1 MADHTIT
8 ETALGDGRISYELGE
23 PNWQSREIPNIRSP
37 GGSVQLAEDR
47 LIDIV
52 VLGDGYTDPSTF
64 GAALD
69 QWLTD
74 LYAIEVYDRFAG
86 CLRIRALY
94 TPSTEPASP
103 SRGSYYCIPI
113 DPKRGGVD
121 QTAYGDWWQDPS
133 PRNDAFREALW
144 TSVDTF
150 GDRNL
155 RRYPDDLTI
164 GDGLVIDQDEV
175 LRGVYRNL
183 VVSMLVRTTPADKPD
198 VPVSGCNK
206 PVPRPA
212 PNEDKRVRV
221 GFGDFAV
228 HELSHMLGL
237 LMDEYIYVRGQVADV
252 HDPDVPSVFSL
263 SNVRYSDRIDHIPWL
278 HLSPW
283 GLQPRAAGAQ
293 HPSPLVGW
301 LWMGA
306 GNHGYEDDKG
316 MVAAWHS
323 QYTCL
328 MNGTHQNYWFTSD
341 DDEDPRNTD
350 PNDPTKAVGTN
361 LRDNTT
367 LCLWCQELVTIRLLE
382 RTDQLLEPGDPA
394 DITAQGQ
401 TWWTRW
407 VENLRPNYLELFDVP
422 RQIADAEA
430 RYATLE
436 PGPAGQPLWQSDLYS
451 IPTAAPSA
459 APPPAPELTD
469 EEVLLLNVAAS

>member
-8 ETALGDGRISYELGE
+8 ETALGDGRIRYELGE
-23 PNWQSREIPNIRSP
+23 LNWQSREIPDIRSP
-37 GGSVQLAEDR
+37 GGTVQVAEDR
-47 LIDIV
+47 LVDIV
-52 VLGDGYTDPSTF
+52 VLGDGYTDASTF
-64 GAALD
+64 RAALD

-94 TPSTEPASP
+94 TPSTEPASA
-103 SRGSYYCIPI
+103 SRGSYYGIPI
-113 DPKRGGVD
+113 DPNGGGVD
-121 QTAYGDWWQDPS
+121 QTSYGEWWQDPS

-183 VVSMLVRTTPADKPD
+183 VVSMLVRTTRPDQPDIPA
-198 VPVSGCNK
+198 SGCNK
-206 PVPRPA
+206 PVLRPA
-212 PNEDKRVRV
+212 PDEERRVRV
-221 GFGDFAV
+221 GFGELAL

-237 LMDEYIYVRGQVADV
+237 LMDEYVWVRDKVGLKFR
-252 HDPDVPSVFSL
+252 DPDLPSVFSL
-263 SNVRYSDRIDHIPWL
+263 SNVRYSNRIDQIPWL

-283 GLQPRAAGAQ
+283 GLQPRAAGGQDA
-293 HPSPLVGW
+293 SPVVGW

-306 GNHGYEDDKG
+306 GNGGYLDDDG

-323 QYTCL
+323 EYKCL
-328 MNGTHQNYWFTSD
+328 MNGTHQNYRFRYD
-341 DDEDPRNTD
+341 LHDPIED
-350 PNDPTKAVGTN
+350 
-361 LRDNTT
+361 LRDKTHF
-367 LCLWCQELVTIRLLE
+367 CLWCQELVTMRLLE
-382 RTDQLLEPGDPA
+382 RTDQLLEPGDPT

-401 TWWTRW
+401 TWWARW
-407 VENLRPNYLELFDVP
+407 VEKLRPNYLELFDVP

-430 RYATLE
+430 RYATLA
-436 PGPAGQPLWQSDLYS
+436 PGPAGEPLWQSDLYS
-451 IPTAAPSA
+451 IPTAVPLP

-469 EEVLLLNVAAS
+469 DEFLLLNVAAS